1 MPNIV
6 YPPAPHGQSSLS
18 RLKWLMEGP
27 GDATLKADWLQVQ
40 APRAT
45 KWADPHMHCRSG
57 GCCCC
62 CCCGVCCWIITLYYT
77 VDIYIYYPTFGIM
90 CLKCGMITSNMK
102 ILTTTHHGV
111 SRISSE
117 NSASFDTELRCLW
130 LFPSLTGL
138 RRRHLEAEA
147 LVIF

>member
-1 MPNIV
+1 V
-6 YPPAPHGQSSLS
+6 VVVVVAAAVVFVVGL
-18 RLKWLMEGP
+18 L
-27 GDATLKADWLQVQ
+27 
-40 APRAT
+40 
-45 KWADPHMHCRSG
+45 HC
-57 GCCCC
+57 
-62 CCCGVCCWIITLYYT
+62 ITQW
-77 VDIYIYYPTFGIM
+77 IYIYYPTFGIM